1 MFSLSDVKF
10 VALTQYDIYTDN
22 GNYTYPREN
31 LVEMIIDIIDT
42 FYLLENI
49 KSKENELLLMMDE
62 NE

>member
-49 KSKENELLLMMDE
+49 KSKENELLLMMGE